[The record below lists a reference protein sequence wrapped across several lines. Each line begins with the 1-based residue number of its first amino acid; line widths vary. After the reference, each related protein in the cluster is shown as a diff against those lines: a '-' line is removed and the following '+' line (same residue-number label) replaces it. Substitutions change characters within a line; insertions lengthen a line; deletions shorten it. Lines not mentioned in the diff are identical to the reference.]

1 MISGPRQVERRSHA
15 KKHALIDSLG
25 STQVIYGNVLIHI
38 HEDSDHKNE
47 YCKRAHA
54 RVKLTSHGGRGGKEQ
69 SSHRTQMIDSRN
81 AEISDLQILL
91 VLQVDFCKELQV

>member
-38 HEDSDHKNE
+38 HEDSDHENE

-54 RVKLTSHGGRGGKEQ
+54 GVKLTSHGGRGGKEQ
-69 SSHRTQMIDSRN
+69 SSHRTQLIDSRN
-81 AEISDLQILL
+81 AEISELQILL
-91 VLQVDFCKELQV
+91 VLQVDFCKKL